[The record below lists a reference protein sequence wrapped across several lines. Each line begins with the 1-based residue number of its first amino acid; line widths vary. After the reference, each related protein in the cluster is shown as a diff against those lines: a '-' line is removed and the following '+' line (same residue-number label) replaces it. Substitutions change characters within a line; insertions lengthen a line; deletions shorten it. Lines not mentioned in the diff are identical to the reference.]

1 MSIATILKCPCL
13 HICLLSGVEEQITF
27 VCIWDVKQISCTSFQ
42 EGGSLVVSGPLW
54 TGPLHSASY
63 LTEMSNMAEQLGW
76 MGNGVGTDLQKLL
89 QLMVDESDPK
99 LPFGYIKLDEVS
111 FIVFFT
117 YHFLFLWSLV
127 DV

>member
-1 MSIATILKCPCL
+1 M
-13 HICLLSGVEEQITF
+13 
-27 VCIWDVKQISCTSFQ
+27 
-42 EGGSLVVSGPLW
+42 SGPLW